1 MTDKGEQSESNQDEG
16 FGTLRGRLLKKD
28 NIAFSNKEEKTKTK
42 TSTNSDK

>member
-28 NIAFSNKEEKTKTK
+28 HIAISNKEEK

>member
-28 NIAFSNKEEKTKTK
+28 HIAFSNKEEKTKT
-42 TSTNSDK
+42 STNSDK